1 MEPGGSQGCTQSPKT
16 LGLEKSHVPI
26 RKQQREKE
34 GQHYL
39 SSRWQPAWGPWSAC
53 SLGRCTAP
61 LCWSFPERFPV
72 QDIAM
77 QTPPPQPL
85 PAPQPYLHAGGCCS
99 AHEML
104 MLEMRPRQ
112 HLSLPPSPWPQV
124 MGGGWSRRGLR
135 AMAAAWGER
144 NSCGCCWG
152 VTVPQCIMCRHPRAV
167 PGHPTVPSGITP
179 HVGALP
185 SSMHIGW
192 ELWRL
197 CCRSCSGAA
206 GGFRSALPTLSA
218 SPSIQYF

>member
-1 MEPGGSQGCTQSPKT
+1 MRQESIYLSQALFLMRILKNNTNKRCIHQCGAVGMEPGGSQGCTQSPKT

-135 AMAAAWGER
+135 AMAAAWGEC
-144 NSCGCCWG
+144 NSCGCCG
-152 VTVPQCIMCRHPRAV
+152 VGVSPCH
-167 PGHPTVPSGITP
+167 
-179 HVGALP
+179 
-185 SSMHIGW
+185 
-192 ELWRL
+192 
-197 CCRSCSGAA
+197 
-206 GGFRSALPTLSA
+206 SA
-218 SPSIQYF
+218 SCAGTQGQCPAIPLSPVASLHM